1 MHVILNPTLLCQYYV
16 KKCAAEITQFFWI
29 LGQTAKMSGRGQV
42 FWHPEAILSSSFSIL
57 LPCHHHGGVLF
68 ASLGWSAPLIFR
80 PLIRNL
86 AESSSTARKVINSY
100 IFTKL
105 HSKYISSSLSSLLLH
120 ILSFIGHKNRVKIF
134 GLGDFSKVIMRK
146 GHFRH
151 AHYVVI

>member
-1 MHVILNPTLLCQYYV
+1 MSLY
-16 KKCAAEITQFFWI
+16 KKNVQLKLPQVFWI
-29 LGQTAKMSGRGQV
+29 LGQTVKMSGRGQV

-105 HSKYISSSLSSLLLH
+105 HLVSLLYYYIS